1 MSVTPFSPAPF
12 DTPII
17 SPSATTL
24 DRRQPYISPSE
35 LKNAPTAL
43 ALNNLVPGGSAGQQ
57 ASELY
62 NVLLRASDWVDLIC
76 FHGPDGTLAASPTVQ
91 SGWVTPKQGRLA
103 LLCNSKPILQV
114 SGVALGG
121 GPQSVTDIGD
131 TAAQQISIET
141 SIIALN
147 GPVSLPGAG
156 IASVWPSWRRGRVY
170 AAWSYIAGYPHM
182 VLGAQALAGDQSLTV
197 AGSVPGQAEP
207 YGVYPGTQ
215 LTIRDPS
222 QAGGVEVCVVAS
234 VTGPVLNLASPLQYA
249 HKVPAYPDFLYVTA
263 LPHAVEQATISLACC
278 LIKLRGTR
286 AAVMPSAGQAATK
299 TALIQ
304 SGGLEDF
311 EVAIDLL
318 KPFTTVYRAS

>member
-12 DTPII
+12 DTPIV

-43 ALNNLVPGGSAGQQ
+43 ALGNLVPGGSAGQQ
-57 ASELY
+57 SSELY

-76 FHGPDGTLAASPTVQ
+76 FHGADGTLAASPTIQ
-91 SGWVTPKQGRLA
+91 SAWVTPKHGRLA
-103 LLCNSKPILQV
+103 FICNMKPILAV
-114 SGVALGG
+114 IGMALGS
-121 GPQSVTDIGD
+121 GPANLSDIGD
-131 TAAQQISIET
+131 SAAQNVSIDSPT
-141 SIIALN
+141 IIALN
-147 GPVSLPGAG
+147 GAVPMLGGGSLG
-156 IASVWPSWRRGRVY
+156 SVWPGGGWRSY
-170 AAWSYIAGYPHM
+170 AVWSYIAGYPHM
-182 VLGAQALAGDQSLTV
+182 VLAAPTVVGAESITV

-215 LTIRDPS
+215 LTIRDA
-222 QAGGVEVCVVAS
+222 AGGVEVCVVQSIA
-234 VTGPVLNLASPLQYA
+234 GDVLTLGSPLA
-249 HKVPAYPDFLYVTA
+249 FPHKVPAFPDFVYVTA

-299 TALIQ
+299 TALIS
-304 SGGLEDF
+304 SGGLEDY
-311 EVAIDLL
+311 EVAVDLL
-318 KPFTTVYRAS
+318 KPFTTIHRAS